1 MKKVIAAVLFTALGF
16 GVLGCNSFPWTRD
29 RGGVASG
36 GGSDGTFAKRE
47 PTAAELVAYLND
59 NARRVQAVKCTKVA
73 VDCKQGNETPV
84 GFDGMLMCEKPRNF
98 RLKGKAVGK
107 DVVDIG
113 SNGDEFWFWITDPR
127 GADAPVYHCA
137 YNDMKAGQARLPFP
151 FNPDMVVCALNIAE
165 YRPDANYTVRAGKD
179 VIELIEP
186 TKSLQGQDIYK
197 VTVFNRGQ
205 VTATK
210 PRVLAYVLKDKQGK
224 DICSAAIVDTQLNRE
239 TGAVLPVRVK
249 IVFNGEKASEKS
261 EMTMVFDGGL
271 QPTTIPKESYDNLFT
286 RKDLSHLP
294 SYDLARGADK
304 PTGMSQSFQRTVG
317 TDR

>member
-1 MKKVIAAVLFTALGF
+1 MRKFIAAALFTALGF

-29 RGGVASG
+29 RGGVGTG
-36 GGSDGTFAKRE
+36 GDGGAFAKRE
-47 PTAAELVAYLND
+47 PTAPELVAFLND

-73 VDCKQGNETPV
+73 MDCKQGNETPV
-84 GFDGMLMCEKPRNF
+84 GIDAMLVCEKPRNF
-98 RLKGKAVGK
+98 RLKGTAIGK
-107 DVVDIG
+107 PVVDIG
-113 SNGDEFWFWITDPR
+113 SNSDEFWFWINDPR
-127 GADAPVYHCA
+127 GAEAPLYHCA

-165 YRPDANYTVRAGKD
+165 YKPDANYSVRSNKD

-186 TKSLQGQDIYK
+186 IKSLQGQDVYK

-205 VTATK
+205 VTAER

-224 DICSAAIVDTQLNRE
+224 DICSATILETQLNKE

-249 IVFNGEKASEKS
+249 VVFNGEKASERS
-261 EMTMVFDGGL
+261 EMTMKFFEPL
-271 QPTTIPKESYDNLFT
+271 QPTTVTKESYETLFT
-286 RKDLSHLP
+286 RKDLGHLQG
-294 SYDLARGADK
+294 YDLARGPDK
-304 PTGMSQSFQRTVG
+304 PAASEQSLRRTGG